1 MRCFAIAVVLVGC
14 SSEPE
19 GSLTG
24 ASCPDVDPPTYA
36 SFGQQFMTAY
46 CIDCHSENLRGDDRE
61 GAPPTID
68 FDTQS
73 LLRQHTSRIDKQAAF
88 GPMAQNRLM
97 PPADGGPKPS
107 DAERTRLGEYIACEV
122 AR

>member
-1 MRCFAIAVVLVGC
+1 VITLLLAGC
-14 SSEPE
+14 SDTPQ
-19 GSLTG
+19 GDLTG
-24 ASCPDVDPPTYA
+24 AVCPDVDPPTYVN
-36 SFGQQFMTAY
+36 FGQQLMTTY
-46 CIDCHSENLRGDDRE
+46 CIDCHSETLSGDDRE

-97 PPADGGPKPS
+97 PPADFDPKPS

>member
-1 MRCFAIAVVLVGC
+1 MRWFAIAVVLVGC
-14 SSEPE
+14 KSEPE
-19 GSLTG
+19 GNLTG

-36 SFGQQFMTAY
+36 NFGQPFMTTY
-46 CIDCHSENLRGDDRE
+46 CIDCHSETLRGDDRE

-68 FDTQS
+68 FDTQT
-73 LLRQHTSRIDKQAAF
+73 LLREHTSRIDKQAAF

-97 PPADGGPKPS
+97 PPSDFDPKPS